1 MGKYMI
7 CATIDIIRSNA
18 VQRYVFVCRDI
29 YEHHEVVT
37 ILITIISSNLY
48 NIKNWLKWALLNF
61 KTLSTQ
67 RKTWVFA
74 KSLLYILTLRLHG
87 EEIVVDN

>member
-1 MGKYMI
+1 MMNVWNDVKRNNIYLKL
-7 CATIDIIRSNA
+7 
-18 VQRYVFVCRDI
+18 FVWWGYI
-29 YEHHEVVT
+29 YEHHEVVR

-74 KSLLYILTLRLHG
+74 KSFLYNVTLRLHR
-87 EEIVVDN
+87 EDIVVVDN

>member
-1 MGKYMI
+1 MFEMMLKE
-7 CATIDIIRSNA
+7 IIYIWN
-18 VQRYVFVCRDI
+18 YLFGGIYI
-29 YEHHEVVT
+29 YEHHEVVR

-74 KSLLYILTLRLHG
+74 KSFLYNVTLRLHR
-87 EEIVVDN
+87 EDIVVVDN